1 MTLNKKIHDIR
12 LGNPKKNSKFL
23 VRDRQTDEILGGTD
37 DDGKVYGN
45 ELFVRDSDNPTKF
58 INVKKLITKGAN
70 PDLIRQIVQEEIPK
84 ADIKPEQ
91 LVTGKLKEDVNITLV
106 NGEKHQLV
114 VDSGKGLY
122 EVSDVEDDKEP
133 DKEPDKKPDE
143 DEDEG

>member
-1 MTLNKKIHDIR
+1 M
-12 LGNPKKNSKFL
+12 
-23 VRDRQTDEILGGTD
+23 
-37 DDGKVYGN
+37 
-45 ELFVRDSDNPTKF
+45 
-58 INVKKLITKGAN
+58 
-70 PDLIRQIVQEEIPK
+70 
-84 ADIKPEQ
+84 
-91 LVTGKLKEDVNITLV
+91 NITLV